1 MSPQRK
7 VEEERNASVGILFEK
22 GPEVR
27 RFVVRPANM
36 HSERFRTVMTRVSGI
51 EADEVWD
58 IFGGDTK
65 LFEHKA
71 RTYYNEIE

>member
-1 MSPQRK
+1 
-7 VEEERNASVGILFEK
+7 
-22 GPEVR
+22 
-27 RFVVRPANM
+27 
-36 HSERFRTVMTRVSGI
+36 MTRVSGI

-71 RTYYNEIE
+71 RTYYNENE